1 MTPDNEVRF
10 TLGEKESDN
19 QEAPGM
25 LGRGLTGIVGDGVV
39 LPIVP
44 GSTGFSYAST
54 PENIST
60 DYHQLGS

>member
-10 TLGEKESDN
+10 TLREKESDN

-39 LPIVP
+39 LPVEP

-54 PENIST
+54 TKNIST